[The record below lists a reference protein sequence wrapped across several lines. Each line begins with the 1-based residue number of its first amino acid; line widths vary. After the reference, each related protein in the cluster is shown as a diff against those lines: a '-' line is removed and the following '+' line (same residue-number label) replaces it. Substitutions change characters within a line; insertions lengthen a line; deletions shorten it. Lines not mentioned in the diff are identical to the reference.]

1 MKKVI
6 VFFLLSFVLQ
16 LNSFSQNTPEQISA
30 LKEQLLTEKNDSAR
44 LQLFYQLAYGFRFS
58 NIDSS
63 LLYSDVAIDL
73 ADKLNNLFIKAHMLS
88 LKGATILEAGK
99 IPESLQFQ
107 FEALEIS
114 EKNKDTSNVAFAL
127 NRIGNVYMELE
138 DYKKANEYYFLS
150 KNFFEI
156 LGDTGMFHNEVSN
169 IGNVYELMK
178 MPDSAL
184 HYQTISYEGS
194 KLTNDRV
201 NYTRPEIMFRMGN
214 AYRLKGNKVK
224 ALEYYKKGI
233 IEAYIDNDLRNL
245 AMNNLF
251 IAQLYHE
258 LNNPDSATLYAN
270 NAIHTA
276 KIVSFRKV
284 IFDGSILLSE
294 LFKEDKR
301 YDSAYKYL
309 ANANIERD
317 SLIGAKR
324 FRDLQRIILDKQEQ
338 QRASELKSIAIQN
351 RQKQYSLLA
360 GSGIFLVIATILFRN
375 NRQKQKANK
384 ILENTLTH
392 LKSTQSQLIQSE
404 KMASLGELAAGIAHE
419 IQNPLNFVNNFS
431 EVNKELIEEMK
442 SELKSGNI
450 DDAIYIS
457 NNIKDNEEKI
467 SHHGKRADAI
477 VKGMLQHSQSSSGVK
492 EPKNINALA
501 EDYLKLAYQGYRAK
515 DKSFNATLN
524 TEFDPSIGNINI
536 VPQDIGKVLINLFNN
551 AFYALSAHAKA
562 IAGESAE
569 ALAKAGS
576 SYEPTLVIRTK
587 KHIDKI
593 EIIVQDNGGGIPQ
606 KVLDKIFQPFFTTK
620 PTGQGTGL
628 GLSLSYDIIKA
639 HQGKIDIRNKP
650 GEGAEFIITLPI
662 NA

>member
-6 VFFLLSFVLQ
+6 ILFLISCVLQ
-16 LNSFSQNTPEQISA
+16 LYSFSQNTPEQIST
-30 LKEQLLTEKNDSAR
+30 LKEQLLTEKNDSTR
-44 LQLFYQLAYGFRFS
+44 LQLFYDIAYGFRFS

-63 LLYSDVAIDL
+63 LLYSDLAIDL
-73 ADKLNNLFIKAHMLS
+73 ADKLNNPFIKAHMLS

-114 EKNKDTSNVAFAL
+114 ESNKDTSNMAFAL
-127 NRIGNVYMELE
+127 NRIGNIYMELE

-150 KNFFEI
+150 KNLFETI
-156 LGDTGMFHNEVSN
+156 GDIGMFHNEASN

-184 HYQTISYEGS
+184 HYLMIAYEGS
-194 KLTNDRV
+194 KRTNNRL

-214 AYRLKGNKVK
+214 AYRLRGDKVK

-245 AMNNLF
+245 SMNNLF

-258 LNNPDSATLYAN
+258 LNNPDSAKLYAY
-270 NAIHTA
+270 NAIHTG
-276 KIVSFRKV
+276 KTVSFRKA
-284 IFDGSILLSE
+284 IYDASELLSE
-294 LFKEDKR
+294 LFKEEMR

-324 FRDLQRIILDKQEQ
+324 FRDLQRIILDNQEQ
-338 QRASELKSIAIQN
+338 QRASELKSIAIIN

-360 GSGIFLVIATILFRN
+360 GSGIFLLIATILFRN

-384 ILENTLTH
+384 TLENTLVH

-431 EVNKELIEEMK
+431 EVNKELIDEMK

-450 DDAIYIS
+450 NDAISIS
-457 NNIKDNEEKI
+457 NNIKENEEKI

-492 EPKNINALA
+492 ELKNINTLA
-501 EDYLKLAYQGYRAK
+501 EDYLRLAYQGFCAK
-515 DKSFNATLN
+515 DKSLSAGQAGFNAILKTD
-524 TEFDPSIGNINI
+524 FDPSIGNINI
-536 VPQDIGKVLINLFNN
+536 VPQEIGKVLINLFNN
-551 AFYALSAHAKA
+551 AFYALSAKSLSEDLTK
-562 IAGESAE
+562 GECI
-569 ALAKAGS
+569 
-576 SYEPTLVIRTK
+576 YEPTLLLKTIK
-587 KHIDKI
+587 LKDKI
-593 EIIVQDNGGGIPQ
+593 EIIVQDNGGGIPK

-628 GLSLSYDIIKA
+628 GLSLSYDIVKG
-639 HQGKIDIRNKP
+639 HGGELRVETRE
-650 GEGAEFIITLPI
+650 GEGSEFIIQLPL
-662 NA
+662 